1 MPGIC
6 LVDTVHLVAIADIWA
21 YSFRMA
27 KKQKTVIYRS
37 LMGGLVGPKHL
48 VTQKDREGFCG
59 GKRSCKSSKSLM
71 QVLFEKH
78 NPDCGL
84 AQLAQPESQ
93 ALSRTSELQ
102 MKLIAIL
109 MYIAEQK
116 EKNRVRVEQLLRR
129 LMLPKE

>member
-1 MPGIC
+1 
-6 LVDTVHLVAIADIWA
+6 
-21 YSFRMA
+21 
-27 KKQKTVIYRS
+27 
-37 LMGGLVGPKHL
+37 
-48 VTQKDREGFCG
+48 
-59 GKRSCKSSKSLM
+59 M